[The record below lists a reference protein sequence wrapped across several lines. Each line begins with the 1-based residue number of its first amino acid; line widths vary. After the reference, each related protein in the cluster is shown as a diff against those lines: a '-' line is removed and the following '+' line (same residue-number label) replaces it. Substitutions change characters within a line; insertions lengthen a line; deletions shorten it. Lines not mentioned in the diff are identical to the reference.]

1 MKNITK
7 TLMMSMCLALAGCGL
22 SDPWEEWSDEGKM
35 PADRVVP
42 SEVKETLCSA
52 EGWKMTYQEVDFYY
66 SFDENGTV
74 TCNSNLFVDQ
84 TLTSYHFNWTDPSS
98 VILTVEGAGHLAS
111 LEENPFGN
119 DIVITDYSSES
130 IACTDESGTV
140 SVTMTPVTSADIE
153 AMDTEKWQVRTYLVS
168 EDWWTFNY
176 GGYDFYYKFAED
188 GTVQCNS
195 NIPQQASSSTY
206 AFSGTVDDLVLTIN
220 GGGHISYL
228 PEESRIEAFNVGAS
242 SATEIELTPVSSQA
256 SLKFVPATDA
266 KVEEVDENKGASLVS
281 NAFVQNNYHYG
292 VVRNSD
298 GLFLAHYV
306 AEYENDGITTELG
319 NVEFDVLYD
328 RKLTHKTVSVASVES
343 DGTINFSEPV
353 SINGTEV
360 SSMVYNTADNTLSV
374 GEMHVTSNIDAADWF
389 INDFKTYVIIPGE
402 NRGDAEESL
411 MSEIKTAADKGWGKW
426 EISDRDNRPLIC
438 TGRTWVC
445 FYGSAQAKPED
456 IRTDEK
462 DKIKFPLYETDG
474 IRGFSSKDE
483 AAIAEVEGLAPN
495 LLDVFFDS
503 EWYVILEGEKNA
515 DNSQLYLISSD
526 TDKWFKADRDM

>member
-328 RKLTHKTVSVASVES
+328 SPVLMGNQEIVRFRHEGKDYELAIEQSLGSPLTPFYKNKLV
-343 DGTINFSEPV
+343 GTRI
-353 SINGTEV
+353 
-360 SSMVYNTADNTLSV
+360 AK
-374 GEMHVTSNIDAADWF
+374 GEA
-389 INDFKTYVIIPGE
+389 Y
-402 NRGDAEESL
+402 
-411 MSEIKTAADKGWGKW
+411 
-426 EISDRDNRPLIC
+426 
-438 TGRTWVC
+438 
-445 FYGSAQAKPED
+445 
-456 IRTDEK
+456 
-462 DKIKFPLYETDG
+462 
-474 IRGFSSKDE
+474 
-483 AAIAEVEGLAPN
+483 
-495 LLDVFFDS
+495 
-503 EWYVILEGEKNA
+503 
-515 DNSQLYLISSD
+515 
-526 TDKWFKADRDM
+526 RDMI